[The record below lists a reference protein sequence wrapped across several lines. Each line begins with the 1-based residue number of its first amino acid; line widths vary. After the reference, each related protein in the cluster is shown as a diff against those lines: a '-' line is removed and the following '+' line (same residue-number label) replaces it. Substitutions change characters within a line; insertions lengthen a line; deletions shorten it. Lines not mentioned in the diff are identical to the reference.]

1 MEILHFGNLFVH
13 NVIFSHC
20 YFVLFAQFYIF
31 MLRDL
36 HLMLYSSIRQVLMHR
51 KSEVNDYEKL
61 YS

>member
-13 NVIFSHC
+13 NVIFTYY

-31 MLRDL
+31 MLRVL
-36 HLMLYSSIRQVLMHR
+36 HLMLYSSIRQVLLHR
-51 KSEVNDYEKL
+51 KSEVNDYGKL

>member
-13 NVIFSHC
+13 NVIFTYY

-51 KSEVNDYEKL
+51 ESEVTDHGKL

>member
-13 NVIFSHC
+13 NVNFTH
-20 YFVLFAQFYIF
+20 YHFVLFAQFFIF
-31 MLRDL
+31 MLRVL